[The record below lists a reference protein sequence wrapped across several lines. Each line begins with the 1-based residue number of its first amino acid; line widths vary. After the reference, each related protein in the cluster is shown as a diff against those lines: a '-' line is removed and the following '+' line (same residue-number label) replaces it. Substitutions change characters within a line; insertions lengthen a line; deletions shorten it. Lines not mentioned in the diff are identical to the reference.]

1 MALINV
7 REVYPNV
14 FLGLWQTTET
24 VDEFF
29 GTYGF
34 LEPYRQHVEISFKND
49 GRKKEFLAIH
59 ALLHEMLAICGKPHG
74 ARRSKGLQEQSNGLQ
89 DQSNGLQD
97 QSKASQDQSKASQG
111 LPVADVPMIGHA
123 ASGQPLLRGYHV
135 GVTHT
140 KGYAALM
147 LSKSCDVACDI
158 EHFSDRVERI
168 KSKFLR
174 KDEKADD
181 LDSLLVHW
189 CGKETVYKLFPE
201 DNLQFSQMRVG
212 PFSTMSDWACEVENM
227 KRGEKVRVDFELTM
241 QFVLT
246 YAFRKRTLPRAAGGR

>member
-24 VDEFF
+24 VDGFF

-34 LEPYRQHVEISFKND
+34 LEPYRQHVETSFKND

-74 ARRSKGLQEQSNGLQ
+74 ARRSK
-89 DQSNGLQD
+89 GLQD

-168 KSKFLR
+168 KSKFLC
-174 KDEKADD
+174 KDEMADD

>member
-24 VDEFF
+24 VDGFF

-34 LEPYRQHVEISFKND
+34 LEPYRQHVETSFKND

-59 ALLHEMLAICGKPHG
+59 ALLHEMLTICGKPHG
-74 ARRSKGLQEQSNGLQ
+74 ARRSKGLQ
-89 DQSNGLQD
+89 D
-97 QSKASQDQSKASQG
+97 QSKGLQDQSKASQG

-181 LDSLLVHW
+181 LDSLLVNW

>member
-34 LEPYRQHVEISFKND
+34 LEPYRQHVETSFKND

-74 ARRSKGLQEQSNGLQ
+74 ARRSTALQGQSE
-89 DQSNGLQD
+89 
-97 QSKASQDQSKASQG
+97 ASHGS
-111 LPVADVPMIGHA
+111 PVADAPMIGHA

-212 PFSTMSDWACEVENM
+212 PFSTMSDWACEVENL

-246 YAFRKRTLPRAAGGR
+246 YAFRKRMLPRAAGGR

>member
-34 LEPYRQHVEISFKND
+34 LEPYRQHVETSFKND

-74 ARRSKGLQEQSNGLQ
+74 ARRSKGLQEQSKGL
-89 DQSNGLQD
+89 
-97 QSKASQDQSKASQG
+97 QDQSKASQG

-147 LSKSCDVACDI
+147 LSNSCDVACDI

-189 CGKETVYKLFPE
+189 CSKETVYKLFPE

-227 KRGEKVRVDFELTM
+227 KCGEKVRVDFELTM

>member
-34 LEPYRQHVEISFKND
+34 LEPYRQHVETSFKND

-74 ARRSKGLQEQSNGLQ
+74 ARRSTALQESSMALQ
-89 DQSNGLQD
+89 ES
-97 QSKASQDQSKASQG
+97 SMASHGS
-111 LPVADVPMIGHA
+111 PVADVPMIGHA

>member
-34 LEPYRQHVEISFKND
+34 LEPYRQHVETSFKND

-74 ARRSKGLQEQSNGLQ
+74 ARRSKGLQ
-89 DQSNGLQD
+89 D
-97 QSKASQDQSKASQG
+97 QSKGLQDQSKASQG

-189 CGKETVYKLFPE
+189 CSKETVYKLFPE

-212 PFSTMSDWACEVENM
+212 PFRTMSDWACEVENM

>member
-14 FLGLWQTTET
+14 FIGLWQTTET
-24 VDEFF
+24 VDGFF

-34 LEPYRQHVEISFKND
+34 LEPYRQHVETSFKND

-74 ARRSKGLQEQSNGLQ
+74 ARQSKGLQEQSK
-89 DQSNGLQD
+89 GLQD
-97 QSKASQDQSKASQG
+97 QSKGSQG

-189 CGKETVYKLFPE
+189 CSKETVYKLFPE

-212 PFSTMSDWACEVENM
+212 PFSTMSDWVCEVENM

>member
-34 LEPYRQHVEISFKND
+34 LEPYRQHVETSFKND

-74 ARRSKGLQEQSNGLQ
+74 ARQSKGLQEQSKGL
-89 DQSNGLQD
+89 
-97 QSKASQDQSKASQG
+97 QDQSKASQG

-168 KSKFLR
+168 KSKFLC

-189 CGKETVYKLFPE
+189 CSKETVYKLFPE

>member
-24 VDEFF
+24 VDGFF

-34 LEPYRQHVEISFKND
+34 LEPYRQHVETSFKND

-74 ARRSKGLQEQSNGLQ
+74 ARRSK
-89 DQSNGLQD
+89 GLQD

-174 KDEKADD
+174 KDEMADD

-246 YAFRKRTLPRAAGGR
+246 YAFRKRTLPRAEGGR

>member
-24 VDEFF
+24 VDGFF

-34 LEPYRQHVEISFKND
+34 LEPYRQHVETSFKND

-74 ARRSKGLQEQSNGLQ
+74 ARRSKGLQ
-89 DQSNGLQD
+89 D
-97 QSKASQDQSKASQG
+97 QSKASQDQSKTSQG

-158 EHFSDRVERI
+158 EHFSDRVEHI

>member
-34 LEPYRQHVEISFKND
+34 LEPYRQHVETSFKND

-74 ARRSKGLQEQSNGLQ
+74 ARRSKALQEQGE
-89 DQSNGLQD
+89 
-97 QSKASQDQSKASQG
+97 ASQG
-111 LPVADVPMIGHA
+111 LPVADAPMIGHA

-147 LSKSCDVACDI
+147 LSKNCDVACDI

-246 YAFRKRTLPRAAGGR
+246 YAFRKRMLPRAAGGR

>member
-74 ARRSKGLQEQSNGLQ
+74 ARRSKGLQEQSKGL
-89 DQSNGLQD
+89 
-97 QSKASQDQSKASQG
+97 QDQSKASQG
-111 LPVADVPMIGHA
+111 LPVADVPMICHA

>member
-24 VDEFF
+24 VDGFF

-34 LEPYRQHVEISFKND
+34 LEPYRQYVETSFKND

-74 ARRSKGLQEQSNGLQ
+74 ARRSNGLQ
-89 DQSNGLQD
+89 DQSTAL
-97 QSKASQDQSKASQG
+97 QDQSKASQG

-201 DNLQFSQMRVG
+201 DNLQFSQMRVE

>member
-74 ARRSKGLQEQSNGLQ
+74 ARRSKGLQEQSKGL
-89 DQSNGLQD
+89 
-97 QSKASQDQSKASQG
+97 QDQSKASQG

-147 LSKSCDVACDI
+147 LSNSCDVACDI

>member
-24 VDEFF
+24 VDGFF

-34 LEPYRQHVEISFKND
+34 LEPYRQHVETSFKND

-74 ARRSKGLQEQSNGLQ
+74 ARRSNGLQ
-89 DQSNGLQD
+89 DQST
-97 QSKASQDQSKASQG
+97 ASQDQSKASQG

-174 KDEKADD
+174 KDEMADD

>member
-24 VDEFF
+24 VDGFF

-34 LEPYRQHVEISFKND
+34 LEPYRQHVETSFKND

-74 ARRSKGLQEQSNGLQ
+74 ARRSKGLQ
-89 DQSNGLQD
+89 D
-97 QSKASQDQSKASQG
+97 QSKASQDQSKTSQG

-174 KDEKADD
+174 RDEKADD

>member
-34 LEPYRQHVEISFKND
+34 LEPYRQHVETSFKND

-74 ARRSKGLQEQSNGLQ
+74 ARRSTALQGQSE
-89 DQSNGLQD
+89 
-97 QSKASQDQSKASQG
+97 ASHGSS
-111 LPVADVPMIGHA
+111 VADAPMIGHA

-147 LSKSCDVACDI
+147 LSKNCDVACDI

-246 YAFRKRTLPRAAGGR
+246 YAFRKRTLPQAAGGR

>member
-24 VDEFF
+24 VDGFF

-34 LEPYRQHVEISFKND
+34 LEPYRQHVETSFKND

-74 ARRSKGLQEQSNGLQ
+74 ARRSNGLQ
-89 DQSNGLQD
+89 DQSTAL
-97 QSKASQDQSKASQG
+97 QDQSKASQG

-201 DNLQFSQMRVG
+201 DNLQFSQMRVE

>member
-74 ARRSKGLQEQSNGLQ
+74 ARRSKGLQEQSKGL
-89 DQSNGLQD
+89 
-97 QSKASQDQSKASQG
+97 QDQSKASQG

-147 LSKSCDVACDI
+147 LSNSCDVACDI

-168 KSKFLR
+168 KSKFLC
-174 KDEKADD
+174 KEEKADD

-189 CGKETVYKLFPE
+189 CSKETVYKLFPE

>member
-14 FLGLWQTTET
+14 FLGLWQTKET
-24 VDEFF
+24 VDGFF

-34 LEPYRQHVEISFKND
+34 LEPYRQHVETSFKND

-74 ARRSKGLQEQSNGLQ
+74 ARRSNGLQEQSKGL
-89 DQSNGLQD
+89 
-97 QSKASQDQSKASQG
+97 QDQSKASQG

-246 YAFRKRTLPRAAGGR
+246 YAFRKRTLPRAAGGH

>member
-24 VDEFF
+24 VDGFF

-34 LEPYRQHVEISFKND
+34 LEPYRQHVETSFKND

-74 ARRSKGLQEQSNGLQ
+74 ARRS
-89 DQSNGLQD
+89 NGLQD
-97 QSKASQDQSKASQG
+97 QSKAPQDQSKASQG

>member
-34 LEPYRQHVEISFKND
+34 LEPYRQHVETSFKND

-74 ARRSKGLQEQSNGLQ
+74 ARRSTALQGQSE
-89 DQSNGLQD
+89 
-97 QSKASQDQSKASQG
+97 ASHGS
-111 LPVADVPMIGHA
+111 PVADAPMIGHA

-147 LSKSCDVACDI
+147 LSKNCDVACDI

-189 CGKETVYKLFPE
+189 CSKETVYKLFPE

-246 YAFRKRTLPRAAGGR
+246 YAFRKRTLPRVAGGH

>member
-34 LEPYRQHVEISFKND
+34 LEPYRQHVETSFKND

-74 ARRSKGLQEQSNGLQ
+74 AKRSKGLQEQSKGL
-89 DQSNGLQD
+89 
-97 QSKASQDQSKASQG
+97 QDQSKASQG

>member
-74 ARRSKGLQEQSNGLQ
+74 ARRSKGLQEQSKGL
-89 DQSNGLQD
+89 
-97 QSKASQDQSKASQG
+97 QDQSKASQG

-168 KSKFLR
+168 KSKFLC
-174 KDEKADD
+174 KEEKADD

>member
-1 MALINV
+1 M
-7 REVYPNV
+7 
-14 FLGLWQTTET
+14 WQTTET
-24 VDEFF
+24 VDGFF

-34 LEPYRQHVEISFKND
+34 LEPYRQHVETSFKND

-74 ARRSKGLQEQSNGLQ
+74 ARRSNGLQEQSKGL
-89 DQSNGLQD
+89 
-97 QSKASQDQSKASQG
+97 QDQSKASQG

>member
-34 LEPYRQHVEISFKND
+34 LEPYRQHVETSFKND

-74 ARRSKGLQEQSNGLQ
+74 ARRSK
-89 DQSNGLQD
+89 GLQD

-168 KSKFLR
+168 KSKFLC

-189 CGKETVYKLFPE
+189 CSKETVYKLFPE

>member
-24 VDEFF
+24 VDVFF

-34 LEPYRQHVEISFKND
+34 LEPYRQHVETSFKND

-74 ARRSKGLQEQSNGLQ
+74 ARRSKGV
-89 DQSNGLQD
+89 QD

>member
-24 VDEFF
+24 VDGFF

-34 LEPYRQHVEISFKND
+34 LEPYRQHVETSFKND

-74 ARRSKGLQEQSNGLQ
+74 ARRSK
-89 DQSNGLQD
+89 GLQD

-246 YAFRKRTLPRAAGGR
+246 YAFRKRTLPRAVGGR

>member
-34 LEPYRQHVEISFKND
+34 LEPYRQHVETSLKND

-74 ARRSKGLQEQSNGLQ
+74 ARRSKGLQEQSKGL
-89 DQSNGLQD
+89 
-97 QSKASQDQSKASQG
+97 QDQSKASQG

>member
-24 VDEFF
+24 VDGFF

-34 LEPYRQHVEISFKND
+34 LEHYRQHVETSFKND

-74 ARRSKGLQEQSNGLQ
+74 ARRSK
-89 DQSNGLQD
+89 GLQD

-201 DNLQFSQMRVG
+201 DNLLFSQMRVG

-246 YAFRKRTLPRAAGGR
+246 YAFRKRTLPRAEGGR

>member
-24 VDEFF
+24 VDGFF

-34 LEPYRQHVEISFKND
+34 LEPYRQHVETSFKND

-74 ARRSKGLQEQSNGLQ
+74 ARRSNGLQ
-89 DQSNGLQD
+89 DQST
-97 QSKASQDQSKASQG
+97 ASQG

-158 EHFSDRVERI
+158 EHFNDRVERI

-189 CGKETVYKLFPE
+189 CGKETVYKLFPD

>member
-24 VDEFF
+24 VDGFF

-34 LEPYRQHVEISFKND
+34 LEPYRQHVETSFKND

-74 ARRSKGLQEQSNGLQ
+74 ARRSKGLQ
-89 DQSNGLQD
+89 D
-97 QSKASQDQSKASQG
+97 QSKASQDQSKTSQDQSKTSQG

-174 KDEKADD
+174 KDEMADD

-201 DNLQFSQMRVG
+201 DNLQFLQMRVG

>member
-24 VDEFF
+24 VDGFF

-34 LEPYRQHVEISFKND
+34 LEPYRQHVETSFKND

-74 ARRSKGLQEQSNGLQ
+74 ARRSKGLQ
-89 DQSNGLQD
+89 D
-97 QSKASQDQSKASQG
+97 QSKGLQDQSKASQG

-158 EHFSDRVERI
+158 EHFRDRVERI

-246 YAFRKRTLPRAAGGR
+246 YAFRKRTLPRAVGGR

>member
-1 MALINV
+1 
-7 REVYPNV
+7 
-14 FLGLWQTTET
+14 
-24 VDEFF
+24 
-29 GTYGF
+29 
-34 LEPYRQHVEISFKND
+34 
-49 GRKKEFLAIH
+49 
-59 ALLHEMLAICGKPHG
+59 
-74 ARRSKGLQEQSNGLQ
+74 
-89 DQSNGLQD
+89 
-97 QSKASQDQSKASQG
+97 
-111 LPVADVPMIGHA
+111 MIGHA

-189 CGKETVYKLFPE
+189 CGKETVYKLFSE

>member
-24 VDEFF
+24 VDGFF

-34 LEPYRQHVEISFKND
+34 LEPYRQHVETSFKND

-74 ARRSKGLQEQSNGLQ
+74 ARRSKGLQ
-89 DQSNGLQD
+89 D
-97 QSKASQDQSKASQG
+97 QSKASQDQSKTSQDQSKTSQG

-189 CGKETVYKLFPE
+189 CSKETVYKLFPE

>member
-24 VDEFF
+24 VDGFF

-34 LEPYRQHVEISFKND
+34 LEPYRQHVETSFKND

-74 ARRSKGLQEQSNGLQ
+74 ARRSK
-89 DQSNGLQD
+89 GLQD

-181 LDSLLVHW
+181 LDSLLVNW

-201 DNLQFSQMRVG
+201 DNLLFSQMRVG

>member
-34 LEPYRQHVEISFKND
+34 LEPYRQHVETSFKND

-74 ARRSKGLQEQSNGLQ
+74 ARQSK
-89 DQSNGLQD
+89 GLQD

-189 CGKETVYKLFPE
+189 CSKETVYKLFPE

-212 PFSTMSDWACEVENM
+212 PFCTMSDWACEVENM

>member
-74 ARRSKGLQEQSNGLQ
+74 ARQSK
-89 DQSNGLQD
+89 GLQD
-97 QSKASQDQSKASQG
+97 QSKASQDPSKASQG

-227 KRGEKVRVDFELTM
+227 KCGEKVRVDFELTM